1 MIPITEKIALD
12 IKIGDIVLGGKWKNK
27 RIVVKSIGKDSIGQ
41 PTINGKPILNFR
53 IEKSLPDDMK
63 SKKTKELEQDPIKE
77 GNARKSFEYYL
88 TLRKSNPAL
97 FKVMAQQGKLAIEA
111 MKKNLPIEKAQ
122 DLLNLLLSR
131 NKNVKPAIMTDTY
144 GVNLVID
151 SMLTDPEE
159 RAAAKRYYKEMTKS
173 APKQLRLTTEQLR
186 KFITEAAL
194 KEIHFIAS
202 EQKRLSESTSSYL
215 KKLAPLKEYAHLKDK
230 KALLE
235 FFGPFKKL
243 SVDDLRGMS
252 QGGAAKT
259 VMTKL
264 KAVDTN
270 RKRLSSVKL
279 SDVSAVEDALDSYV
293 NSLLALWVD
302 AKKASNEK
310 ITAQAKKA
318 FGAAAFILQS
328 LQSTLMKASNTLF
341 TKVPMSSGMFAS
353 ADAEDLSHRKGKI
366 MQTPG
371 QQAAGVARAVASGAG
386 PGGPGIR

>member
-12 IKIGDIVLGGKWKNK
+12 LKVGDIVLGGKWKNK
-27 RIVVKSIGKDSIGQ
+27 RIIVKSIGKDSIGQ
-41 PTINGKPILNFR
+41 PTINGKSLLNFR
-53 IEKSLPDDMK
+53 IEKDLPDDMK
-63 SKKTKELEQDPIKE
+63 SKKTKEEQDLKE
-77 GNARKSFEYYL
+77 GSARRSFEYYR

-97 FKVMAQQGKLAIEA
+97 FKVLAQQSKLAIEA
-111 MKKNLPIEKAQ
+111 MKKNMSIEKAQ
-122 DLLNLLLSR
+122 SLLSLLLSR

-159 RAAAKRYYKEMTKS
+159 RAAAKRYYKKMTKS
-173 APKQLRLTTEQLR
+173 APAKQLRLTTEQLR

-194 KEIHFIAS
+194 KEIRFIAS
-202 EQKRLSESTSSYL
+202 EQKRLSESSSSYL
-215 KKLAPLKEYAHLKDK
+215 KKLAPLKEYAHLDNK

-252 QGGAAKT
+252 QGGAAQA
-259 VMTKL
+259 VVTKL
-264 KAVDTN
+264 KAVDAN
-270 RKRLSSVKL
+270 RKRLSTVKL
-279 SDVSAVEDALDSYV
+279 SDVSAVEDALESYV
-293 NSLLALWVD
+293 NSLLALWGD

-318 FGAAAFILQS
+318 FGAAAFVLQS
-328 LQSTLMKASNTLF
+328 LQSALMKASNTLF

-353 ADAEDLSHRKGKI
+353 ADAEDLSHRRGKI

-371 QQAAGVARAVASGAG
+371 QQAAGVARAVTSGGG